1 MKANIFVRVI
11 ILIKTQGIE
20 FGNIFGSGHD
30 RFGFPE
36 GIHRVTAGHGGEAIL
51 ICGSEKTA
59 LLDCGMAYCG
69 DALVENLCQALED
82 RPLDLILLSHSHY
95 DHIGALP
102 YVKRAYPEAVVYGA
116 AKAQSILVRPGARQ
130 LMKELGETAREKY
143 EPGSKKEIITDG
155 LAVDV
160 VIGEGDEISLG
171 AETFVV
177 LETKGHTDCSLTFV
191 LEPLS
196 MMFASEST
204 GILEKIDYVHT
215 PILKSYEDAM
225 ESYEKCKAY
234 GAKSLVLPH
243 FGLLPEDFNETY
255 WSFFEKEVENKRAY
269 LRGLAEEGLT
279 ETEIFELYAIKYWDP
294 IKEQEQP
301 YEAFMINSKN
311 IVKTLLKSL

>member
-1 MKANIFVRVI
+1 MMKKQEA
-11 ILIKTQGIE
+11 E
-20 FGNIFGSGHD
+20 FGDVFGNGHD
-30 RFGFPE
+30 RFGFPD

-51 ICGSEKTA
+51 ICGSEKTV

-69 DALVENLCQALED
+69 DALVENLRQTLD
-82 RPLDLILLSHSHY
+82 GRPLDLILLSHSHY

-102 YVKRAYPEAVVYGA
+102 YVKQAYPDAVVYGA
-116 AKAQSILVRPGARQ
+116 AKAQSILIRPGARQ
-130 LMKELGETAREKY
+130 LMKDLGQTARDQYK
-143 EPGSKKEIITDG
+143 PGSTKEIITDG
-155 LAVDV
+155 LTVDV

-171 AETFVV
+171 DETLIVM
-177 LETKGHTDCSLTFV
+177 ETKGHTDCSLTFV

-234 GAKSLVLPH
+234 GARFLVLPH

-255 WSFFEKEVENKRAY
+255 WDFFEKEVENKRIY
-269 LRGLAEEGLT
+269 LRGLVGEGLT
-279 ETEIFELYAIKYWDP
+279 ETEIFELYAAKYWDP

-301 YEAFMINSKN
+301 YEAFMINSKS